1 MLTDYVLTNWPLH
14 TQEIR
19 EPLQLVQLLTAF
31 RFYGI
36 GMGMAVIVF
45 VMEITIQKMNVI
57 KDARGVIGRLAR
69 VNAWH

>member
-31 RFYGI
+31 QLYGI

-45 VMEITIQKMNVI
+45 VMEKTVHNLNVI
-57 KDARGVIGRLAR
+57 KDTPGVSGRLAR
-69 VNAWH
+69 VSVW